1 MSHPIPT
8 SAHLIAPVADLSFL
22 DSQSIPLPH
31 PITAMEAWDM
41 VMSHPLPG
49 LKLAFR
55 IRDAIS
61 SRFGVQPINGFSGV
75 RKGDPKPGDHL
86 DFFLIEDMTPTRL
99 SLTARDKHLST
110 MTCVTVENQ
119 TLAITSSVITHNR
132 FGRIYMLPVAP
143 AHRLIVKR
151 MLKGIAR
158 RLAKL
163 PPTAGQ

>member
-1 MSHPIPT
+1 MQPIPAT
-8 SAHLIAPVADLSFL
+8 AQLIGPAASLNFL
-22 DSQSIPLPH
+22 DSQSIPLGRPL
-31 PITAMEAWDM
+31 TAMEAWDM
-41 VMSHPLPG
+41 VMSQPLPG
-49 LKLAFR
+49 LRLAFR

-61 SRFGVQPINGFSGV
+61 TRFGVQPITGFSGT
-75 RKGDPKPGDHL
+75 RKVDPKPGDHL

-143 AHRLIVKR
+143 AHRLIVGQ
-151 MLKGIAR
+151 MLRRIAR
-158 RLAKL
+158 NAL
-163 PPTAGQ
+163 PE